1 MRTVFY
7 THGVCLIGLALFML
21 IPAALEVY
29 QSTIYWKP
37 FGAASFICLFI
48 GGALALSNQQNEYK
62 LSVRD
67 GYLLTTTLWIS
78 LPFLGGLP
86 YYLTSGT
93 YHLSVTNAIFESV
106 SGMST
111 TGSTVYVG
119 LDAAPMG
126 ILLWRGL
133 TCYLGGIGIVVL
145 TMGML
150 PYLRVG
156 GMQLFQ
162 TESSD
167 RTEKILPKTHQIAI
181 LTTIIYTALIM
192 LCAISYYFGG
202 MNVFDAIT
210 HAMPTIAT
218 AGFSTHDSG
227 FEYFHK
233 PALEWIGAFFMVAAA
248 TPMLLYYTLL
258 IRHSANKA
266 LLEQSRF
273 FWAQL
278 FVIVSAVTTY
288 LLFTSDKPFEEA
300 LRQTTFNLISIATTT
315 GFTSTDYGQWGTF
328 AVMVFYFTTV
338 IGGCTGSTSGGIKT
352 FRLQVMVKMISLQMK
367 RLVMPHGMFSEHIGG
382 KALTEG
388 IARSVGLFFLVYV
401 FVFAVVAIGL
411 SSTGLDL
418 ITSLSGTATAM
429 AGVGP
434 GLGPIIGP
442 VGNFSTL
449 TDTAKWF
456 LIIAMLAGRLEVIT
470 VLVLFSKGYWR
481 D

>member
-7 THGVCLIGLALFML
+7 THGICLIGLALFML
-21 IPAALEVY
+21 VPG
-29 QSTIYWKP
+29 IYEIYLGTGQWKP
-37 FGAASFICLFI
+37 FGVSAFICFFI
-48 GGALALSNQQNEYK
+48 GGVLSLTSKQDEYE
-62 LSVRD
+62 LSLRN

-86 YYLTSGT
+86 FYLTSGT
-93 YHLSVTNAIFESV
+93 YHLSITNAIFESV

-119 LDAAPMG
+119 LDDAPKG
-126 ILLWRGL
+126 ILLWRGI

-167 RTEKILPKTHQIAI
+167 RSEKILPRTHQIAI
-181 LTTIIYTALIM
+181 LTTVIYTLLII
-192 LCAISYYFGG
+192 LCAIAYYLGG
-202 MNVFDAIT
+202 MTAFDAIA
-210 HAMPTIAT
+210 HSMPTLAT
-218 AGFSTHDSG
+218 AGFQTHDMG
-227 FEYFHK
+227 FEYFHN
-233 PALEWIGAFFMVAAA
+233 PRLEWIGAVFMVAAA
-248 TPMLLYYTLL
+248 TPMLLYYTLI

-266 LLEQSRF
+266 LLEQSKF
-273 FWAQL
+273 FWGQL
-278 FVIVSAVTTY
+278 IVIVSAVTAY
-288 LLFTSDKPFEEA
+288 LYATSTKPFEES
-300 LRQTTFNLISIATTT
+300 LRQATFNLISIATTT
-315 GFTSTDYGQWGTF
+315 GFTSTDYSQWGTF

-352 FRLQVMVKMISLQMK
+352 FRLQVMVKMVSLQIK
-367 RLVMPHGMFSEHIGG
+367 RLVMPHGVFSERIGG
-382 KALTEG
+382 KTLTES
-388 IARSVGLFFLVYV
+388 ISESVGLFFLVYV

-411 SSTGLDL
+411 ASTGLDM
-418 ITSLSGTATAM
+418 ITSMSGTATAM

-449 TDTAKWF
+449 SDTAKWF
-456 LIIAMLAGRLEVIT
+456 LIFAMLAGRLEVVTIM
-470 VLVLFSKGYWR
+470 VLFSPGYWR